1 MPELENPDWEAFV
14 QARARG
20 LAVTEAWRAAGHK
33 RSRGDRRR
41 LYRAPE
47 VNRRLAELLVQREAL
62 RKAHME
68 ETIEALVAMAEGA
81 DLKTGVGIKEARAAR
96 LEAHRLSALLARRHE
111 AETWAPP
118 RPMTE
123 AEWEA
128 KYGPDAPT
136 ASE

>member
-1 MPELENPDWEAFV
+1 MPELQNPVWEAFV

-20 LAVTEAWRAAGHK
+20 SSVTEAWQGAGGE

-41 LYRAPE
+41 IHRIPE
-47 VNRRLAELLVQREAL
+47 VDRRLAELLVQREAL

-68 ETIEALVAMAEGA
+68 ETIGALVAMAEGA
-81 DLKTGVGIKEARAAR
+81 DLKTGVGLREARAAR
-96 LEAHRLSALLARRHE
+96 LEAHRLSALLARRRD

-136 ASE
+136 PSD

>member
-1 MPELENPDWEAFV
+1 MPELENPGWEAFA

-20 LAVTEAWRAAGHK
+20 VAVTQAWQAAGHK

-41 LYRAPE
+41 IGRTPQ
-47 VNRRLAELLVQREAL
+47 VNRRLAELHLQREAL

-81 DLKTGVGIKEARAAR
+81 DLKTGVGLKEARAAR

-111 AETWAPP
+111 AETWRPP

-123 AEWEA
+123 AEWDA

-136 ASE
+136 ASD

>member
-1 MPELENPDWEAFV
+1 MPQLEHPDWEAFA

-20 LAVTEAWRAAGHK
+20 ETVTQAWRSAGGK

-41 LYRAPE
+41 IGRRPPLT
-47 VNRRLAELLVQREAL
+47 RRLAELHLQREAL

-68 ETIEALVAMAEGA
+68 ETIEALVAMADGA
-81 DLKTGVGIKEARAAR
+81 DLTTGVGIREARAAR
-96 LEAHRLSALLARRHE
+96 LEAHRLSALLARRHD

-123 AEWEA
+123 AEWDA
-128 KYGPDAPT
+128 RYGPDAPA

>member
-1 MPELENPDWEAFV
+1 MPELQHPDWEAFA

-20 LAVTEAWRAAGHK
+20 VAVTQAEQAADGK
-33 RSRGDRRR
+33 RCPGARRR
-41 LYRAPE
+41 TERSPE
-47 VNRRLAELLVQREAL
+47 INRRLAELRVQREAL

-81 DLKTGVGIKEARAAR
+81 DLKTGVGIREARAAR

-111 AETWAPP
+111 AETWEPP

-136 ASE
+136 ASD